1 MQKRAAKEQRAS
13 AKVLAIVWIGYE
25 MHSTKFEHEIKEIY
39 AYAKQVDIK
48 IAFDVCNSSRT
59 VAEMS
64 RIHLQKALSSHQQN
78 HDATVYF
85 HN

>member
-1 MQKRAAKEQRAS
+1 MPNK
-13 AKVLAIVWIGYE
+13 
-25 MHSTKFEHEIKEIY
+25 
-39 AYAKQVDIK
+39 VDIK